1 MFDPSKTPFNYA
13 TLYTGNGYVLGH
25 NYIYLS
31 RKSMFYELR
40 NISLQILKWKS
51 VISDTK
57 IILCVINK
65 GNFYDIFLLI
75 ICCENSDFN
84 VNNPLCCTPSR
95 QPSLPCVV
103 FNSYLLY

>member
-1 MFDPSKTPFNYA
+1 
-13 TLYTGNGYVLGH
+13 
-25 NYIYLS
+25 
-31 RKSMFYELR
+31 MFYELR

-57 IILCVINK
+57 IILCVIINK
-65 GNFYDIFLLI
+65 GNIYDIFLLI

-103 FNSYLLY
+103 FNSYLIY